1 MYSPLV
7 GGYVSRRP
15 ARREPFIEKI
25 SKRGAPVTLLAI
37 YWGIGGDDA
46 LGSRALGR
54 DRRAGERGSPASLG
68 AIVLVSHSY
77 GGMVLTDAAT
87 RPNKA
92 PFDIASFARTSPLS
106 PGEGPHANETFAP
119 TPCQASARCIQT
131 RTEPFVRLRTS

>member
-7 GGYVSRRP
+7 GGYVARRP

-37 YWGIGGDDA
+37 YWGI
-46 LGSRALGR
+46 RWR
-54 DRRAGERGSPASLG
+54 RRARFPGARARSAGRRAWLASIAG

-92 PFDIASFARTSPLS
+92 LFDIASFARTSPL
-106 PGEGPHANETFAP
+106 PGG
-119 TPCQASARCIQT
+119 
-131 RTEPFVRLRTS
+131 